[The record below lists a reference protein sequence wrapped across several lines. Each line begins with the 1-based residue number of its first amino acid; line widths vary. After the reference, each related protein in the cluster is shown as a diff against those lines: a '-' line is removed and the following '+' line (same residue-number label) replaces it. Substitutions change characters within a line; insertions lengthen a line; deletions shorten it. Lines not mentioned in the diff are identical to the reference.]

1 MPDSTWSLIR
11 SDVDRYRYMS
21 SLDDTAAPSGEDVA
35 DTNDPQVGGTGP
47 LSTLRAVVLCKG
59 LQATVVYRI
68 GHALFRWHPTA
79 PTGRALRIGGRVL
92 HFAAT
97 RFVEMT
103 TGISIAERATIGRGL
118 YIGHFGGVI
127 IGVVTLGD
135 NCNISHGVTLG
146 RSGRVG
152 SFGRPELGDR
162 VWVGPGA
169 VLTGPILVGHDAV
182 IGANAVVTRDV
193 PAGAAALGVP
203 AVNRSGKP
211 SFDMITYRDA
221 AGDPSRTAALAAL
234 TKGDRTVRV
243 PPQAR
248 RSVPTLSSDL
258 DFRPTR

>member
-1 MPDSTWSLIR
+1 MTTSTWSLIR

-21 SLDDTAAPSGEDVA
+21 ALDDHGSAVGERD
-35 DTNDPQVGGTGP
+35 GRGTRA
-47 LSTLRAVVLCKG
+47 TLRAIVLCKG
-59 LQATVVYRI
+59 LQASVVYRI
-68 GHALFRWHPTA
+68 GHALYRWQPRGSA
-79 PTGRALRIGGRVL
+79 GRVARIGGRVL

-127 IGVVTLGD
+127 IGVVEIGD

-152 SFGRPELGDR
+152 SFGRPRLADR
-162 VWVGPGA
+162 VWIGPGA
-169 VLTGPILVGHDAV
+169 VLTGPIAVGHDAV

-203 AVNRSGKP
+203 AVSRPGKP
-211 SFDMITYRDA
+211 SFEMITYRGVDS
-221 AGDPSRTAALAAL
+221 DPSRIQALAELA
-234 TKGDRTVRV
+234 RTADDLRI

-248 RSVPTLSSDL
+248 RGESTPAPDPGARRSV
-258 DFRPTR
+258 

>member
-1 MPDSTWSLIR
+1 MTTSLWSLIT
-11 SDVDRYRYMS
+11 SDVDRYRYLS
-21 SLDDTAAPSGEDVA
+21 SLDDTTAPGVEH
-35 DTNDPQVGGTGP
+35 TGGTGAMA
-47 LSTLRAVVLCKG
+47 TLRAFVLCKG
-59 LQATVVYRI
+59 LQASVVYRV
-68 GHALFRWHPTA
+68 GHALYRWQPRGPVA
-79 PTGRALRIGGRVL
+79 RVARIGGRLL

-152 SFGRPELGDR
+152 SFGRPTLGDR

-169 VLTGPILVGHDAV
+169 VLTGPITIGHDAV

-193 PAGAAALGVP
+193 PAAAAALGVP
-203 AVNRSGKP
+203 ASIRAGKP
-211 SFDMITYRDA
+211 SFEMITYRGA
-221 AGDPSRTAALAAL
+221 SHDPGRVAALAAYA
-234 TKGDRTVRV
+234 DQDSSMRI

-248 RSVPTLSSDL
+248 RGIPTPAVHTGDTA
-258 DFRPTR
+258 DR

>member
-1 MPDSTWSLIR
+1 MKVGNLMPDSAWSMIR
-11 SDVDRYRYMS
+11 SDVDRYRYMLS
-21 SLDDTAAPSGEDVA
+21 FDDATAARPGDRDGSR
-35 DTNDPQVGGTGP
+35 VGGTGP
-47 LSTLRAVVLCKG
+47 LNTLRAVVLCKG
-59 LQATVVYRI
+59 LQATVVYRF
-68 GHALFRWHPTA
+68 GHALFRWQPTSTPA
-79 PTGRALRIGGRVL
+79 RALRIAGRLV

-152 SFGRPELGDR
+152 SFGRPELRDR

-169 VLTGPILVGHDAV
+169 VLTGPIFIGHDAV

-203 AVNRSGKP
+203 AA
-211 SFDMITYRDA
+211 I
-221 AGDPSRTAALAAL
+221 
-234 TKGDRTVRV
+234 
-243 PPQAR
+243 
-248 RSVPTLSSDL
+248 
-258 DFRPTR
+258 

>member
-11 SDVDRYRYMS
+11 SDVDRYRYMMS
-21 SLDDTAAPSGEDVA
+21 IDDTTATAVDDSR
-35 DTNDPQVGGTGP
+35 VGGTG
-47 LSTLRAVVLCKG
+47 LLKTLRAVVLCKG

-68 GHALFRWHPTA
+68 GHALFRWQ
-79 PTGRALRIGGRVL
+79 PTGPVGRTLRVGGRLL

-152 SFGRPELGDR
+152 SFGRPQLADR

-169 VLTGPILVGHDAV
+169 VLTGPISVGHDAV

-203 AVNRSGKP
+203 ATIRPGKP
-211 SFDMITYRDA
+211 SFEMITYRGA
-221 AGDPSRTAALAAL
+221 ATDPSRAQAVAALDAAHHV
-234 TKGDRTVRV
+234 TRI
-243 PPQAR
+243 PPQSR
-248 RSVPTLSSDL
+248 RGTQTPTSRSDVL
-258 DFRPTR
+258 GGA